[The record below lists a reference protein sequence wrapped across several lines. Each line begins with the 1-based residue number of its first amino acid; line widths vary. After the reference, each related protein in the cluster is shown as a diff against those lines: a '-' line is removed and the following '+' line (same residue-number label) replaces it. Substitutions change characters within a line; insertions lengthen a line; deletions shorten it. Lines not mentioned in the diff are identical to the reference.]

1 MNRLRY
7 RVIFSKARAMLMV
20 VPDTARAGRA
30 ATGGR
35 SLKRSFPSAG
45 AFPARLSLS
54 VLSFVILLASGLA
67 SVSAE
72 ARSVIHRDTSAPGNQ
87 QPNILT
93 TANGLPQIDIQT
105 PGSGGVSVNRYSQFD
120 VDNHGAI
127 LNNSHKPVPTQ
138 QGGWV
143 TGNPHLARGE
153 AKVIVN
159 EVNSRN
165 PSLLNGYVEVA
176 GKRAQVVI
184 ANPAGITCSGCGFVN
199 ANKATLTTGLV
210 QMQNNR
216 IAGYDVSRGEVV
228 VQGKGMDAREATSTE
243 IFSRAVKSR
252 PGN

>member
-7 RVIFSKARAMLMV
+7 RVIFSQARAMLMV

-120 VDNHGAI
+120 VDNRGAI
-127 LNNSHKPVPTQ
+127 LNN
-138 QGGWV
+138 
-143 TGNPHLARGE
+143 
-153 AKVIVN
+153 
-159 EVNSRN
+159 
-165 PSLLNGYVEVA
+165 
-176 GKRAQVVI
+176 
-184 ANPAGITCSGCGFVN
+184 
-199 ANKATLTTGLV
+199 
-210 QMQNNR
+210 
-216 IAGYDVSRGEVV
+216 
-228 VQGKGMDAREATSTE
+228 
-243 IFSRAVKSR
+243 
-252 PGN
+252 